1 MPYTGGPSTGATRA
15 SLQRALDN
23 YKTGHINLPV
33 QVSESD
39 LSRRD
44 TVSFGESHAS
54 ELSSINSE
62 SSLSAANVT
71 PLSSPK
77 PLPASA
83 SPQLQSPPI
92 DVASLNLSPAP
103 LPLSI
108 SPVET
113 VTDPTQTLPVVMPT
127 IAETGIP
134 VTSGDSNPGPSR
146 GSLLDIRNQ
155 GLALS
160 PTAVVEDQKYESAE
174 EEKKRLASA
183 SLQQTSTE
191 AVALVEVAPAVQE
204 PSQVAATISVVEG
217 RKYESAEEEKKR
229 LAAALSQQSSTKA
242 VAPAE
247 VAPAVE
253 GPSQVA
259 ATVATP
265 QSESAEEEKKRLERE
280 ERDRILRGDQ
290 NPSSKGHDEE
300 LPPYEEPK

>member
-33 QVSESD
+33 QGSESD
-39 LSRRD
+39 LGRSD

-62 SSLSAANVT
+62 SSLSVDNVT
-71 PLSSPK
+71 PLSSTK

-83 SPQLQSPPI
+83 SPQLQAPPI

-103 LPLSI
+103 LPTSA
-108 SPVET
+108 VET
-113 VTDPTQTLPVVMPT
+113 VSDPAQTLPPT

-134 VTSGDSNPGPSR
+134 VTSDNSNPGPSS
-146 GSLLDIRNQ
+146 GSLLDIRRQ
-155 GLALS
+155 GSA
-160 PTAVVEDQKYESAE
+160 PVVEGQKYGSAE
-174 EEKKRLASA
+174 EEKRLASA
-183 SLQQTSTE
+183 SLQQAPTEAVAPVEVAPAAATTPPVVEGQKYESAEDEKKRLAAERTSTE
-191 AVALVEVAPAVQE
+191 AVAPVEVAPAVQ
-204 PSQVAATISVVEG
+204 
-217 RKYESAEEEKKR
+217 
-229 LAAALSQQSSTKA
+229 
-242 VAPAE
+242 
-247 VAPAVE
+247 

-259 ATVATP
+259 ATVASP

-280 ERDRILRGDQ
+280 ARQRILQGDQ
-290 NPSSKGHDEE
+290 NPSSKGQEDSEE